1 MRGAGEY
8 PMNTSAEDLRVL
20 VTAGAAGIG
29 RAIAAAFEAAG
40 ARVFVCDVDAA
51 ALAAMR
57 ERHPGI
63 PGTLTDVADP
73 KSVDTMFDK
82 AVECLGGLDVL
93 VNNAGIAGPT
103 KKVEDIGIDEWERT
117 IAVDLN
123 AMFYCIRRA
132 VPLLKQ
138 AGGGSIINLSSIA
151 GRLAYPLR
159 SPYAAAKWGVI
170 GLTKSLAAE
179 LGPSNIRVNAILP
192 GVVEGERVDKVVE
205 ARAAARGVSFAEAMA
220 QFVAPVSLRRMV
232 QADDIA
238 NMALF
243 VATAAGRNISG
254 QALSVCGDHG
264 YLA

>member
-1 MRGAGEY
+1 
-8 PMNTSAEDLRVL
+8 MNTSAVGLRVL
-20 VTAGAAGIG
+20 ITAGAAGIG
-29 RAIAAAFEAAG
+29 KAMAAVFEDAG
-40 ARVFVCDVDAA
+40 ARVFICDVDEA
-51 ALAAMR
+51 ALAAMSEAR
-57 ERHPGI
+57 PGVAS
-63 PGTLTDVADP
+63 TRTDVADP
-73 KSVDTMFDK
+73 ASVDAMFER
-82 AVECLGGLDVL
+82 AVAELGGLDVL

-103 KKVEDIGIDEWERT
+103 AKVEEIRIEDWDRT
-117 IAVDLN
+117 VSVDLSS
-123 AMFYCIRRA
+123 MFYCIRRA

-192 GVVEGERVDKVVE
+192 GVVEGDRVNRVVE
-205 ARAAARGVSFAEAMA
+205 ARAAARGTSFEEAMN

-232 QADDIA
+232 KAEDIA

-243 VATAAGRNISG
+243 LATPAGANVSG